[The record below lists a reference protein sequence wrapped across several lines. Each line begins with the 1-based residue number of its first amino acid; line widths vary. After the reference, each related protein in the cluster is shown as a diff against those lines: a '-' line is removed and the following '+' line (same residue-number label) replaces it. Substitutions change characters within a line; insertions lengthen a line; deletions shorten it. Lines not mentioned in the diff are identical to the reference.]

1 MLDALS
7 WLLAVQV
14 IGLAAFPLAHFLFP
28 RLADRG
34 YSLSKPLGIV
44 FVAYLSWALSQ
55 ARILP
60 STGAT
65 IAVLVLALVCLS
77 GWCAWKQRRELLDFA
92 SRERVSII
100 AAEALFLGVFAAWA
114 IFRSFDPSIDHTEQP
129 MDLMFLNASMRT
141 ETGTPEDLW
150 LSGQP
155 VSYYYFGYWTMGAL
169 AQLAGVTSAVAY
181 NLAMALVPALAAL
194 GVAGVAYN
202 LVRAESGRLPAALAG
217 GGVAALLVVFAGNL
231 AGVFEFMHAN
241 AVGSERFWD
250 WIAIDG
256 LGWPI
261 EGTTQSWRPEENWWW
276 FRATRV
282 INTFTE
288 TGGGID
294 YTIQEFPFFSFM
306 LGDLHPH
313 VMSLPLVALFLGAAL
328 NFWLTP
334 YPGLFWHHWRSALEI
349 LVVGFLLGALAFT
362 NTWDLPVFWALIA
375 CAALLRAYAFGLG
388 LSWPAVLSAGATAL
402 VVLALALLLFLPY
415 YLTFRAGVGGIGAVS
430 WASSRPV
437 HLLAIWA
444 PLLAGVAPMV
454 AVLFWRTTLTT
465 DWVRMTAAAL
475 VAALAPFVVW
485 AALYL
490 ASDGGLG
497 GVAGRFIHVLPFAAL
512 IGMAAYSALWLA
524 RENNGGAAAFSMLAA
539 AFGLLLIMGPELL
552 YVNDSFGPPSERMNT
567 VFKLYYQ
574 AWIILATISGFA
586 IYFWASLRASQRPGR
601 RALTTLWAC
610 VFAALLLG
618 ALYYSPAAA
627 ASKAGPPG
635 GQRTLDGLAYLR
647 IGSPAEFEAI
657 EYLWEHAGDSVMLE
671 AVGEWHDAG
680 LISRGAGVPTPL
692 NWPGHQA
699 QWRGASPLISERDVD
714 VELAYRT
721 LDATVARGILDK
733 YGADLV
739 YVGQRERNKYGEE
752 GSAKFAEFMDV
763 AFSQGG
769 VSIYRLPQEER

>member
-1 MLDALS
+1 MVDILS

-44 FVAYLSWALSQ
+44 LVAYLSWALGQ

-60 STGAT
+60 SNGVT
-65 IAVLVLALVCLS
+65 IAAIVVVLAALS
-77 GWCAWKQRRELLDFA
+77 GWWAWRRRDELLEFV
-92 SRERVSII
+92 SRERVPLI
-100 AAEALFLGVFAAWA
+100 AAETLFLAVFAVWA
-114 IFRSFDPSIDHTEQP
+114 VFRSLDPSINHTEQP

-169 AQLAGVTSAVAY
+169 AQVAGVTSAVAY

-202 LVRAESGRLPAALAG
+202 LVRADSDRVTVALAG
-217 GGVAALLVVFAGNL
+217 GGVAAVLAVVAGNL

-241 AVGSERFWD
+241 AVGSEGFWN
-250 WIAIDG
+250 WLAIDG

-261 EGTTQSWRPEENWWW
+261 ESTTGTWRPDENWWW
-276 FRATRV
+276 FGATRV
-282 INTFTE
+282 INTFSE
-288 TGGGID
+288 TGTGID

-313 VMSLPLVALFLGAAL
+313 VMSIPLVAMFLGAAL
-328 NFWLTP
+328 NFYRTP
-334 YPGLFWHHWRSALEI
+334 YPGMFWNHWRSALD
-349 LVVGFLLGALAFT
+349 VVVLGVLLGALAFT
-362 NTWDLPVFWALIA
+362 NMWDLPVFWALIA
-375 CAALLRAYAFGLG
+375 CVALLRACASGLG
-388 LSWPAVLSAGATAL
+388 LSRRAALSAGATAL
-402 VVLALALLLFLPY
+402 AALALAVVLFLPY

-437 HLLAIWA
+437 HLFAIWG
-444 PLLAGVAPMV
+444 LLLVAGAPMV
-454 AVLFWRTTLTT
+454 AVLFWRTTLTAG
-465 DWVRMTAAAL
+465 WLRMTAAAL
-475 VAALAPFVVW
+475 FAALAPFVVW
-485 AALYL
+485 APLYL
-490 ASDGGLG
+490 AGEGTLG
-497 GVAGRFIHVLPFAAL
+497 GVVGRFLHVLPLAAL
-512 IGMAAYSALWLA
+512 IGMAVYSALWLA
-524 RENNGGAAAFSMLAA
+524 REETDNVASFVMLAA

-552 YVNDSFGPPSERMNT
+552 YVDDSFGPPSERMNT

-574 AWIILATISGFA
+574 AWVILATVSGFA
-586 IYFWASLRASQRPGR
+586 IYFWASLRVGQRPGR
-601 RALTTLWAC
+601 RVLTTLWAAA
-610 VFAALLLG
+610 FAALLLG
-618 ALYYSPAAA
+618 ALYYAPAAA

-635 GQRTLDGLAYLR
+635 GQQTLDGLAYLR
-647 IGSPAEFEAI
+647 YGSEAELEAI
-657 EYLWEHAGDSVMLE
+657 EYLRENAGDAVILE

-680 LISRGAGVPTPL
+680 LISRAAGVPTPL

-699 QWRGASPLISERDVD
+699 QWRGESALITERQAE
-714 VELAYRT
+714 VELAYT
-721 LDATVARGILDK
+721 TPDASLARRILDK
-733 YGADLV
+733 YGVTLV
-739 YVGQRERNKYGEE
+739 YVGPRERREYGEE
-752 GSAKFAEFMDV
+752 GAAKFAEFMDV

-769 VSIYRLPQEER
+769 VTIYRLPR